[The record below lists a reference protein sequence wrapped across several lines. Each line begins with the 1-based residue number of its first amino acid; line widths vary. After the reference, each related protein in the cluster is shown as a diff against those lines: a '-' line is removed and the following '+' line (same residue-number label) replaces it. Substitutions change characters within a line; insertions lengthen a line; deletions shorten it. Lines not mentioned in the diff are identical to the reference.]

1 MSGHYF
7 GSVWYFL
14 AAAAIIAIGWCT
26 TNASGDIG
34 PHGTNLPWVQKPIGA
49 SFGVCGDAGTGSARM
64 CELPFLEFDYPGC
77 AAMQENPRVVRQPVL
92 SWVYVGEGSCWA
104 RVVKLFEGWC
114 FLLEII
120 VVTSSSDV
128 SVGGHGWRSK
138 LEEQE
143 FGSEFAKCPPVS
155 TAGSLCWQRQ
165 KTCQQNAHTVFE
177 PSEYDLSGG
186 PTLLIRGFEMGFCD
200 DIQPDVCFSSLNSL
214 RKWPKRNLFLSWLLQ
229 SLQHLRTLDDD
240 KRHMDRN
247 SGQWVSENYDVW
259 VWAKVVARL
268 WRVVW
273 SMAWDASRLCDLTSF
288 VWVGL
293 VDASGLEQPTMKK
306 RCFVTAVAWQCFLV
320 TFSHIGC
327 AIDPCWRL
335 GTVDA
340 CSAYALLACFFCG
353 RFSAVAKLR
362 PCYRLVLWG
371 LLGNTCD
378 WDIHHVYVS
387 SLYWLATA
395 CAGFDLQHLHDSSCM
410 TIFLTDMCFSRHAWG
425 WCLEVC
431 MG

>member
-26 TNASGDIG
+26 TNASGGIG

-49 SFGVCGDAGTGSARM
+49 SFGVCGGAGTGSARM
-64 CELPFLEFDYPGC
+64 CELSFLEFDCPGC
-77 AAMQENPRVVRQPVL
+77 AAMQENPRVVRQPAL

-104 RVVKLFEGWC
+104 CVVKLFEGWC

-165 KTCQQNAHTVFE
+165 KTCQAECTHGVRAKWIWFVRWANVAHQRVWDGILRWHSAWKYEYPTFAFPASILWESGRRETCFDHDCCSEGGFFKVFATLAHLGWWQAAHGSQQRPVGVWKFWCLGLGQSCCSAMKGGVEHDMGCLSTVW
-177 PSEYDLSGG
+177 PYQ
-186 PTLLIRGFEMGFCD
+186 FCLGRSCRC
-200 DIQPDVCFSSLNSL
+200 I
-214 RKWPKRNLFLSWLLQ
+214 WPGAA
-229 SLQHLRTLDDD
+229 DY
-240 KRHMDRN
+240 
-247 SGQWVSENYDVW
+247 E
-259 VWAKVVARL
+259 
-268 WRVVW
+268 
-273 SMAWDASRLCDLTSF
+273 
-288 VWVGL
+288 
-293 VDASGLEQPTMKK
+293 K
-306 RCFVTAVAWQCFLV
+306 RCFVTAVSWQCFLV
-320 TFSHIGC
+320 TFSNIGC

-353 RFSAVAKLR
+353 RFSVVAKLR

-378 WDIHHVYVS
+378 WDMHHVYVS

-395 CAGFDLQHLHDSSCM
+395 CAGFDLQRLHDSSCM
-410 TIFLTDMCFSRHAWG
+410 TAVAWQYF
-425 WCLEVC
+425 
-431 MG
+431 

>member
-49 SFGVCGDAGTGSARM
+49 SFGVCGGAGTGSARM
-64 CELPFLEFDYPGC
+64 CELPFLEFDCPGC

-229 SLQHLRTLDDD
+229 WRRLFQSLCNTCAPWMMTSGTWIATAASECLKIMMFGSGPKLLLGYEGWCGAWHGMLLDCVTLPVLSGSVLSMHLAW
-240 KRHMDRN
+240 
-247 SGQWVSENYDVW
+247 SS
-259 VWAKVVARL
+259 RL
-268 WRVVW
+268 WEKVFCDSGCMTVLP
-273 SMAWDASRLCDLTSF
+273 SDIFTHRLCHWSL
-288 VWVGL
+288 
-293 VDASGLEQPTMKK
+293 LE
-306 RCFVTAVAWQCFLV
+306 
-320 TFSHIGC
+320 
-327 AIDPCWRL
+327 
-335 GTVDA
+335 
-340 CSAYALLACFFCG
+340 
-353 RFSAVAKLR
+353 
-362 PCYRLVLWG
+362 
-371 LLGNTCD
+371 
-378 WDIHHVYVS
+378 
-387 SLYWLATA
+387 
-395 CAGFDLQHLHDSSCM
+395 AGHC
-410 TIFLTDMCFSRHAWG
+410 
-425 WCLEVC
+425 WCL
-431 MG
+431 